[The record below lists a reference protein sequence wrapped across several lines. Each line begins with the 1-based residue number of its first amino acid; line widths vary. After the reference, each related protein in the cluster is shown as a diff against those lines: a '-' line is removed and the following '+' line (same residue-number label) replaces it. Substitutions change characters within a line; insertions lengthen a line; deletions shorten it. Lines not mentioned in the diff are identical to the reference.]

1 MKHSKTDN
9 RFYQFADRYL
19 FWVFGIAGLAVS
31 LYAVWLQAG
40 GISYATGSPV
50 VSFGFLY
57 IPFWLAALVYF
68 GSIILGF
75 AMIRYFR
82 SEAEKSKSINP
93 LTPKDFLS
101 TVRWNLV
108 VVLVAVF
115 PCFASNEVVWVLI
128 GTGAMAFGAS
138 SLLNF
143 KIWQKQFDEA

>member
-1 MKHSKTDN
+1 MKQKKDN
-9 RFYQFADRYL
+9 RFFQFTDRYL
-19 FWVFGIAGLAVS
+19 FPVFGIAGLIVS

-68 GSIILGF
+68 GSLILGY

-82 SEAEKSKSINP
+82 SETEKSKDINP
-93 LTPKDFLS
+93 LTPNDFLP

-108 VVLVAVF
+108 VILVAVF
-115 PCFASNEVVWVLI
+115 PCFFSNEVVWVLI
-128 GTGAMAFGAS
+128 GTGAMAFSAS
-138 SLLNF
+138 ALLNF
-143 KIWQKQFDEA
+143 KFWLRQIAGE